1 MNIVNQLI
9 IENDA
14 SHEYWGSINGNWIDG
29 PNDNFY
35 AIQDSSFN
43 FLYNILNSYQL
54 GDLNQDFSI
63 DVLDVIILVNSI
75 LGSGNNIQYDL
86 NSDGIVNILDVIE
99 IINLVL
105 LD

>member
-1 MNIVNQLI
+1 MTIFMLSKIVHLI
-9 IENDA
+9 
-14 SHEYWGSINGNWIDG
+14 
-29 PNDNFY
+29 
-35 AIQDSSFN
+35 
-43 FLYNILNSYQL
+43 LYNILNSYQL

>member
-1 MNIVNQLI
+1 
-9 IENDA
+9 
-14 SHEYWGSINGNWIDG
+14 
-29 PNDNFY
+29 
-35 AIQDSSFN
+35 
-43 FLYNILNSYQL
+43 L

-75 LGSGNNIQYDL
+75 LESGNNIQYDI

-105 LD
+105 FD